1 MRSFLAAA
9 CFVAVLLAGCGGRT
23 AAVAPEAPLGTGP
36 TGAPVNGSQS
46 VRVTLVLGGKSG
58 QVSSAVRRP
67 RFVSPST
74 MGFDLK
80 VFAHGGNTIIGESE
94 TDISSGSPACGGQT
108 GLPRTCTISV
118 AAPPGND
125 DFVGTTYD
133 AKPVNNSF
141 ASGHRLGFGTLTA
154 TIVAGASNGFTLF
167 LSGVINSLGFLAPN
181 ASLAADGVTHAFGF
195 VLNPSD
201 FDNNPITAGS
211 NDPYQNPISVQLT
224 ESGGSG
230 HAQIV
235 KNGTP
240 TGGTSTMLNHSTDT
254 VAVQY
259 DGGGA
264 PGYDVSVNVSA
275 SGVTPETLVI
285 SPLYATSSSPF
296 FSHNT
301 LEFTG
306 SGQTA
311 QVNLSETGAPN
322 ATTYTA
328 TPNATCAGVASAS
341 APSGPPNAASTTVT
355 AGSNGG
361 SCTIAFSDGSSTVTW
376 TISVSTASGS
386 VTIPSGA
393 LGPIVF
399 NGYSNGPIQGQ
410 TDPASG
416 KPWLSNSCSNNDYS
430 ANVANTSSYPSS
442 EWAGFVQP
450 TKALQFDNSIT
461 QTCLNGLATPEGP
474 KTSGYP
480 NSLTST
486 TGPVQCGP
494 TCNPYFSFEFVATSA
509 TGAFQ
514 PDLEMEFSP
523 VFANDGERMAWVGLW
538 HTTDHGG
545 NQKLLIFT
553 TDAEGVSAPAPC
565 FQCTNFVAHEVAYVD
580 PALAAQDRS
589 RDELRAAEQR
599 HRDGLRRRRATA
611 GRHDVPVVGRLLPPR
626 YGGRPWTRE
635 PVLACRRRRRASRRQ
650 RRRVRELQRLQYR
663 FVQFRIAAGR
673 PSGSHRQ

>member
-9 CFVAVLLAGCGGRT
+9 CFAAVLLAGCGGRT
-23 AAVAPEAPLGTGP
+23 AALAPEAPLGTGP

-58 QVSSAVRRP
+58 RVSSAVRRP

-118 AAPPGND
+118 AAPPGDD
-125 DFVGTTYD
+125 DFVGTTNR
-133 AKPVNNSF
+133 KPVNNSF

-154 TIVAGASNGFTLF
+154 TIVAGANNGFTLF

-181 ASLAADGVTHAFGF
+181 ASLAADGVTNTFGF

-201 FDNNPITAGS
+201 FDNNPITAGA

-240 TGGTSTMLNHSTDT
+240 TGGTSTMLNQSTDT

-264 PGYDVSVNVSA
+264 PGYDVTVNVSA
-275 SGVTPETLVI
+275 TGVTPETLVI
-285 SPLYATSSSPF
+285 SPLYATTSSPYLQQGPGV
-296 FSHNT
+296 HR
-301 LEFTG
+301 LRADRPGELG
-306 SGQTA
+306 RGARQTPRRTRRRRTRPVPA
-311 QVNLSETGAPN
+311 SRARPRR
-322 ATTYTA
+322 
-328 TPNATCAGVASAS
+328 AGRR
-341 APSGPPNAASTTVT
+341 TRRRRRY
-355 AGSNGG
+355 GG
-361 SCTIAFSDGSSTVTW
+361 FERRLVHDRVLGRFEHGHVDHLGLDS
-376 TISVSTASGS
+376 SGS

-399 NGYSNGPIQGQ
+399 NGHSNGPIQGQ

-430 ANVANTSSYPSS
+430 ANVVNTSSYRR
-442 EWAGFVQP
+442 Q
-450 TKALQFDNSIT
+450 
-461 QTCLNGLATPEGP
+461 
-474 KTSGYP
+474 SGRASCNRRKP
-480 NSLTST
+480 CSST
-486 TGPVQCGP
+486 TR
-494 TCNPYFSFEFVATSA
+494 SF
-509 TGAFQ
+509 
-514 PDLEMEFSP
+514 
-523 VFANDGERMAWVGLW
+523 R
-538 HTTDHGG
+538 
-545 NQKLLIFT
+545 
-553 TDAEGVSAPAPC
+553 
-565 FQCTNFVAHEVAYVD
+565 
-580 PALAAQDRS
+580 
-589 RDELRAAEQR
+589 RASTAS
-599 HRDGLRRRRATA
+599 LRRRARTRPVTRA
-611 GRHDVPVVGRLLPPR
+611 R
-626 YGGRPWTRE
+626 
-635 PVLACRRRRRASRRQ
+635 
-650 RRRVRELQRLQYR
+650 
-663 FVQFRIAAGR
+663 
-673 PSGSHRQ
+673 